1 MGRVKRI
8 FFFVVALLIAFAT
21 VIFVLENRQAV
32 SLAFLGWS
40 SPELPVA
47 VSLVL
52 VFLAGMAIGPLL
64 AFIFSKKRKI
74 TL

>member
-64 AFIFSKKRKI
+64 AFIFSKKEK
-74 TL
+74 